1 VTESD
6 YSGLPEQTI
15 RFVERLLNLG
25 FDRERVFGLFTLVGL
40 YAGSPNTQDK
50 LEELYS
56 RLQSVLPI
64 DRSTNIDELVGHVY
78 GGYERKISEFCYRSG
93 LGSDFFDFREIKIPN
108 VDKPIFVLNPK
119 DEGVLATDIRSVD
132 KLSDATQLLDAF
144 LFAVGKRSSE
154 AGATLLQAFQCG
166 VFQIQLFATSDI
178 HGAMQVSNAIG
189 SLMPPF
195 FGRCFYTAISG
206 QVDYFLGLEPGQ
218 IALLGIMQ
226 EMESDYAR
234 EMWGFQSSLFYRDQ
248 QALGGID
255 KLTLNQWH
263 EWVVK
268 NAEAF
273 SEAYP
278 SQLLPL
284 CRSNI
289 TLSDLPIWNESV
301 RSFEACNQYINTVW
315 GYSARLIE
323 NTFQSMEY
331 KALIAHVVYSSLTSS
346 RETLH

>member
-1 VTESD
+1 
-6 YSGLPEQTI
+6 
-15 RFVERLLNLG
+15 
-25 FDRERVFGLFTLVGL
+25 
-40 YAGSPNTQDK
+40 
-50 LEELYS
+50 
-56 RLQSVLPI
+56 
-64 DRSTNIDELVGHVY
+64 
-78 GGYERKISEFCYRSG
+78 
-93 LGSDFFDFREIKIPN
+93 
-108 VDKPIFVLNPK
+108 
-119 DEGVLATDIRSVD
+119 
-132 KLSDATQLLDAF
+132 
-144 LFAVGKRSSE
+144 
-154 AGATLLQAFQCG
+154 
-166 VFQIQLFATSDI
+166 
-178 HGAMQVSNAIG
+178 
-189 SLMPPF
+189 MPPF

-226 EMESDYAR
+226 EMEPDYAR

-248 QALGGID
+248 QALEGID

-278 SQLLPL
+278 SQLLPFS
-284 CRSNI
+284 RSNI

-301 RSFEACNQYINTVW
+301 RSFEACDQYINAVW
-315 GYSARLIE
+315 GYTAATIK
-323 NTFQSMEY
+323 NIFQSMEY